1 MSMKQS
7 REKGIIELIFF
18 VYEKFYKNTKFVWQ
32 VRWYLVLQAISKL
45 YPLLISYLLGRV
57 IDTSIYS
64 INNNGEFRDVI
75 PFIIIFSIVILAWAL
90 ISNVFQYVDS
100 MIDLWLPYLGDD
112 VYLKKY
118 IEVEPK
124 AYENPDFV
132 NEKGILNWNSH
143 TVINNFFQSLEVVS
157 TFPVVVISFLAIY
170 TQMPV
175 LSLLAVM
182 ATIPNAIIIA
192 KFGRKIWGIWSDKGD
207 EKIKY
212 SSYRGTLWESNF
224 EKLQE
229 VYVFK
234 YGQYLLDMAKKINKR
249 FIEKF
254 QKNYISRYSWST
266 VANLVSDIVKIFAL
280 IFSIQMVFEG
290 SMSVGMLTFVVAA
303 YQRFNGDVSEILY
316 KISSVLGNKKFF
328 VTFYNVL
335 NWKNSIISGEKR
347 LDGIKTGLSIEFKNV
362 WFRYPKTEKWVL
374 KDINFRVDKDEDIAI
389 VGKNG
394 AGKSTMIKLLLRIYD
409 PQKGEIF
416 INGINIKELDIN
428 SYYKLVGILSQ
439 SFNQLSITVQDNIYV
454 GDVSKR
460 MDNEIEEAAK
470 KADVHDTI
478 MELPERYNTF
488 LSREVKGGI
497 QLSGGQWQKLAI
509 ARAFF
514 RNAKLLILDEPTSG
528 VDSISEEKIF
538 ENIRENAQDRTTVIV
553 SHRFAT
559 VRKAGRIL
567 VIDDGRITEDGD
579 HPTLLKQDGLY
590 ARMYNKQVG

>member
-1 MSMKQS
+1 MKKLK
-7 REKGIIELIFF
+7 EEGIIKLLFF
-18 VYEKFYKNTKFVWQ
+18 VYEKYYKNTKFVWQ
-32 VRWYLVLQAISKL
+32 IRWYLVLQAISKL

-57 IDTSIYS
+57 IDSSIYS

-75 PFIIIFSIVILAWAL
+75 PLIIIFGMVAL
-90 ISNVFQYVDS
+90 VWTLVNNVFQYVDS
-100 MIDLWLPYLGDD
+100 MIDLWISYLDDD

-118 IEVEPK
+118 IQVEPK
-124 AYENPDFV
+124 AYEDPDFV

-170 TQMPV
+170 AQMPL
-175 LSLLAVM
+175 LSLLAVI
-182 ATIPNAIIIA
+182 ATIPSAIIIA
-192 KFGRKIWGIWSDKGD
+192 KFGRKVWGIWSDRGE

-212 SSYRGTLWESNF
+212 SSYRSTLWESNF

-234 YGQYLLDMAKKINKR
+234 YGKYLLDMAKKINER

-254 QKNYISRYSWST
+254 RKNYISRYSWST
-266 VANLVSDIVKIFAL
+266 VANFVSNIVNIFVL

-290 SMSVGMLTFVVAA
+290 NMTIGMLTFIIAA

-335 NWKNSIISGEKR
+335 NWENSIVSGEKK
-347 LDGIKTGLSIEFKNV
+347 LDNIKTGLSIEFKNV
-362 WFRYPKTEKWVL
+362 WFRYPKTKKWIL
-374 KDINFRVDKDEDIAI
+374 KDVSFKVDKDEDIAI

-409 PQKGEIF
+409 PQKGDIF
-416 INGINIKELDIN
+416 VDGTNIKELDID
-428 SYYKLVGILSQ
+428 SYYKLIGILSQ
-439 SFNQLSITVQDNIYV
+439 SFNQLSITVQDNIYI
-454 GDVSKR
+454 GDVSKN
-460 MDNEIEEAAK
+460 MDGEIKEAAK
-470 KADVHDTI
+470 KADIHDTI
-478 MELPERYNTF
+478 MELPEKYSTF
-488 LSREVKGGI
+488 LSREVKDGI

-538 ENIRENAQDRTTVIV
+538 ENIRKNAQNRTTVIV

-567 VIDDGRITEDGD
+567 VIDDGRIAEDGD
-579 HPTLLKQDGLY
+579 HTTLLKQNGLY
-590 ARMYNKQVG
+590 AQMYNKQVG